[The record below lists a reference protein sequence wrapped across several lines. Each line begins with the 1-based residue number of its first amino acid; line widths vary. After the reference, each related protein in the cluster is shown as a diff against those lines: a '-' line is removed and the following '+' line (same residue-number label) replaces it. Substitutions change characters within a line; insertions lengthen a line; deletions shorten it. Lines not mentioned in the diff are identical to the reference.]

1 MKGLPRYFATRI
13 LLTIPM
19 VFILLSIV
27 FVVLRVMPGDPVSA
41 FLGAHAPPQVIAQKK
56 EELGLDKPIFVQYL
70 NYLAQIARFDLGNSM
85 VLQQTVWST
94 IKDKLPATIE
104 LTVFGMIFA
113 LLIGVPL
120 GTFAARN
127 RRSTADFGIRLFGNV
142 VYCIPVYWMGL
153 MLQLVFGVWLHV
165 LPVAGRTGART
176 IIETFQHTGF
186 YVLDTIISG
195 NFRALGDVLLHLFLP
210 SITLGIVLSGVFIRL
225 TRANMLDTLKSDFIL
240 AAHARGIPDRTVTYR
255 HGLKNAF
262 VPILTMLGLQF
273 AMLLSGAI
281 LTETTFSWPGMGRLL
296 VERIYLRDYP
306 VVQGVIVIFALMVSA
321 ISLLVDL
328 IYAVI
333 DPRVKY

>member
-1 MKGLPRYFATRI
+1 MKGLLRYVATRI
-13 LLTIPM
+13 VLTIPM
-19 VFILLSIV
+19 IFILLTIV

-41 FLGAHAPPQVIAQKK
+41 FLGAHAPPAVIAAKQK
-56 EELGLDKPIFVQYL
+56 ELGLDRPIFLQYL
-70 NYLAQIARFDLGNSM
+70 SYLAQIGRFRLGNSM

-94 IKDKLPATIE
+94 IRDKLPATVE
-104 LTVFGMIFA
+104 LTIFGMMWA

-127 RRSTADFGIRLFGNV
+127 RRSAPDFGIRLFGNV

-153 MLQLVFGVWLHV
+153 MLQLVFGVWMHL
-165 LPVAGRTGART
+165 LPVAGRTSART
-176 IIETFQHTGF
+176 IVSTFQHTGF

-195 NFRALGDVLLHLFLP
+195 NLPALGDVLIHLLLP
-210 SITLGIVLSGVFIRL
+210 SITLGVVLSGVFIRL
-225 TRANMLDTLKSDFIL
+225 TRANMLDTLRSDFIL
-240 AAHARGIPDRTVTYR
+240 AAHARGVPDHAVTYR
-255 HGLKNAF
+255 HGLRNAF

-273 AMLLSGAI
+273 AILLSGAI

-306 VVQGVIVIFALMVSA
+306 VVQGIIVIFALMVSA
-321 ISLLVDL
+321 ISLIVDL
-328 IYAVI
+328 VYAFI